1 MNRTF
6 YSLLLWLRLPFEVL
20 KLYRLE
26 KHSGSWRTNLSQRAG
41 KTKGIPK
48 GRVWFHCSSLGELHT
63 ARTLI
68 SELILSNDLLITT
81 TTATGSNAVQ
91 DAFGDKV
98 AHCYFPFDCRS
109 IVKRFVK
116 NVKPKACILMETE
129 IWPNLVHELSKNST
143 PILLINARLSQKS
156 VNGYLK
162 YAPSL
167 IRKTLSQYALI
178 ATQDQI
184 AHERFLSIGASN
196 KSLYLAGNIKY
207 SIGNPPSK
215 NSVKEIQS
223 VINNR
228 KTVVFASTHP
238 KEEGEIIKGLTK
250 YQDQLN
256 ALFIIVPRRPERFD
270 EVYVRIK
277 NTGLEVARRSYNQP
291 CSDDTQVL
299 LGDSMGELSVYFSE
313 SCVAFIGGSLDDTG
327 GHNMLEAAEHSK
339 AIIYG
344 PNVANFAEISRSLLA
359 DDAAIQVQ
367 NIDDLFQNIV
377 SLLADEKRRNQLG
390 ENAHTNLKK
399 YRGTVDKLLE
409 LMEPHLTN

>member
-1 MNRTF
+1 M
-6 YSLLLWLRLPFEVL
+6 
-20 KLYRLE
+20 
-26 KHSGSWRTNLSQRAG
+26 
-41 KTKGIPK
+41 
-48 GRVWFHCSSLGELHT
+48 
-63 ARTLI
+63 
-68 SELILSNDLLITT
+68 
-81 TTATGSNAVQ
+81 
-91 DAFGDKV
+91 
-98 AHCYFPFDCRS
+98 
-109 IVKRFVK
+109 
-116 NVKPKACILMETE
+116 
-129 IWPNLVHELSKNST
+129 
-143 PILLINARLSQKS
+143 
-156 VNGYLK
+156 
-162 YAPSL
+162 
-167 IRKTLSQYALI
+167 
-178 ATQDQI
+178 
-184 AHERFLSIGASN
+184 
-196 KSLYLAGNIKY
+196 
-207 SIGNPPSK
+207 
-215 NSVKEIQS
+215 
-223 VINNR
+223 INNR
-228 KTVVFASTHP
+228 KAVVFASTHS

-344 PNVANFAEISRSLLA
+344 PNVANFTEISRSLLA